1 MILKRISVTYMTD
14 KVKGKN
20 KKSTAVRNCERNQ
33 VFSSNLKGKTN
44 NFARVVKK
52 ITHTLQ
58 SMKHSNSSDKLRT
71 VMLIRED

>member
-1 MILKRISVTYMTD
+1 MTD

-20 KKSTAVRNCERNQ
+20 KKSINRNQ

-58 SMKHSNSSDKLRT
+58 SMKHSNSSDNENSY
-71 VMLIRED
+71 V